1 MARTQSTILKAK
13 MRGMELMYKLKNHLV
28 LVLIVRIDSREGSN
42 RELHVDRR
50 KVLFDHGQASL
61 YK

>member
-1 MARTQSTILKAK
+1 
-13 MRGMELMYKLKNHLV
+13 MYKLKNHLV